1 MKRLLPLVL
10 IFLPAVALA
19 QETLPLEAAL
29 DRLDRQNPTLQ
40 EARARTE
47 EAAALVQQAT
57 APLLPTVVANAGY
70 VRNSDEMK
78 LDLGAMFSQI
88 PGLGANPAIKLP
100 AGITMQPL
108 DAFNV
113 QGLARIPLLVPSAIA
128 DRSAAQHGV
137 ELAKWQVES
146 ARTRLRF
153 MVKQAAWV
161 EQSQREALDAA
172 DQAVTIAQEHRD
184 SAARAVAAGTG
195 APLSVLR
202 AETEL
207 VKRKSDRVRLK
218 ADVERGALA
227 LGILLGQ
234 KTPVVVTM
242 KEGALGP
249 TASPATNAIESALA
263 LRPEIKIEHARQA
276 IARDQSLSAKLRLV
290 PQLSASAAAFASDEP
305 YITGK
310 HQGWRLTVDATWNL
324 FDGNLRGAKAAQAQ
338 AQEAMALAA
347 EAGRDLQITQEV
359 ADTRRDITVAQE
371 RVRLAEQQCAFAK
384 EAADSAKRTYEAG
397 LTGSLDVLDANDRLY
412 QADVGLAEARGRL
425 GVALAAYELA
435 TGI

>member
-1 MKRLLPLVL
+1 M
-10 IFLPAVALA
+10 
-19 QETLPLEAAL
+19 
-29 DRLDRQNPTLQ
+29 
-40 EARARTE
+40 
-47 EAAALVQQAT
+47 
-57 APLLPTVVANAGY
+57 
-70 VRNSDEMK
+70 
-78 LDLGAMFSQI
+78 
-88 PGLGANPAIKLP
+88 
-100 AGITMQPL
+100 
-108 DAFNV
+108 
-113 QGLARIPLLVPSAIA
+113 
-128 DRSAAQHGV
+128 
-137 ELAKWQVES
+137 
-146 ARTRLRF
+146 
-153 MVKQAAWV
+153 
-161 EQSQREALDAA
+161 
-172 DQAVTIAQEHRD
+172 
-184 SAARAVAAGTG
+184 
-195 APLSVLR
+195 
-202 AETEL
+202 
-207 VKRKSDRVRLK
+207 
-218 ADVERGALA
+218 
-227 LGILLGQ
+227 GILLGQ